1 VSYHGLLTRK
11 YLTSKVMP
19 LLAAMAVMLCVAT
32 VLVVWSVMGGFLKNL
47 IETGRALS
55 GDVSI
60 RWPTAG
66 FAHYDDLIERLEAHE
81 AVEATSPMIETFGML
96 SMPDGRSVS
105 VILKGV
111 EPESFSTVTGYHES
125 IWWKPIDS
133 PMPKDGVGEDPR
145 LPGGLLSA
153 PDGLATRA
161 ELAEIEREGLELYED
176 DPETGQRR
184 PAMSLGIEVGG
195 FNIRLPSGVYA
206 LGQRNRI
213 TSSGAEIPVIGFL
226 PAEELVLGLPVF
238 DRTGAPYDFRRRR
251 LPVANEFSSGMYMN
265 DKSWVLLP
273 LEELQRLSNMDEV
286 RTVEEGDPFRV
297 SIDPET
303 GEERF
308 GEPVVTGVSP
318 SRVTTV
324 VVRAA
329 QGVGADSLAR
339 TCRDIYKAFEAAH
352 SDEVPPASAI
362 RIETWEDEN
371 SLFIGAVKKEIV
383 LVMFIFGIV
392 SLTSVFLVL
401 AIFWAM
407 ISEKTKDIGI
417 LRALGAS
424 RAGIAW
430 LWLRYGLAIGI
441 VGGLLGG
448 ALAWLIVSNINWIH
462 DTLIA
467 AGQRFGQNWAIYDP
481 QVYIFTEIPTD
492 LQVSKALVIM
502 GGGALASVLGALYP
516 AVRAARMNPVK
527 SLRFE

>member
-19 LLAAMAVMLCVAT
+19 LLAAMAVTLCVAT

-47 IETGRALS
+47 IETGRTLS

-66 FAHYDDLIERLEAHE
+66 FARYRDLVERLEAHE
-81 AVEATSPMIETFGML
+81 AVEAASPMIETFGML
-96 SMPDGRSVS
+96 QLPDGRSTS

-111 EPESFSTVTGYHES
+111 EPESFSRVSNYEET
-125 IWWKPIDS
+125 IWWRPIDE
-133 PMPKDGVGEDPR
+133 PLAKDTKREDPR
-145 LPGGLLSA
+145 LPNKFLRGGGILPEGALAQIAEEGRLLQ
-153 PDGLATRA
+153 
-161 ELAEIEREGLELYED
+161 ER
-176 DPETGQRR
+176 DPETGELG
-184 PAMSLGIEVGG
+184 PAMALGIEVGG
-195 FNIRLPSGVYA
+195 FNIRLDSGVYA
-206 LGQRNRI
+206 LGQRQRI
-213 TSSGAEIPVIGFL
+213 LPDGREFTVIGFL
-226 PAEELVLGLPVF
+226 PDEELVIGLPVF
-238 DRTGAPYDFRRRR
+238 DRSGAPYDFRRRR

-265 DKSWVLLP
+265 DKNWVLMP
-273 LEELQRLSNMDEV
+273 LGELQRLNNMDEV
-286 RTVEEGDPFRV
+286 RAVEQGDPFEV
-297 SIDPET
+297 IVDPET

-308 GEPVVTGVSP
+308 AEPEVTGVSP
-318 SRVTTV
+318 ARVTTV
-324 VVRAA
+324 ILKAA
-329 QGVGADSLAR
+329 PGVEANALAKASR
-339 TCRDIYKAFEAAH
+339 EIYTEFELAH
-352 SDEVPPASAI
+352 EGEVPPAQAI

-371 SLFIGAVKKEIV
+371 SLFIGAIKKEIV

-430 LWLRYGLAIGI
+430 LWLRYGLAIG
-441 VGGLLGG
+441 VVGAVLGGL
-448 ALAWLIVSNINWIH
+448 LAWLIVSKINWIH
-462 DTLIA
+462 DKLIEL
-467 AGQRFGQNWAIYDP
+467 GQRFDQNWAVFDP

-492 LQVSKALVIM
+492 LELTKALVIM

-516 AVRAARMNPVK
+516 ALRAARMNPVK